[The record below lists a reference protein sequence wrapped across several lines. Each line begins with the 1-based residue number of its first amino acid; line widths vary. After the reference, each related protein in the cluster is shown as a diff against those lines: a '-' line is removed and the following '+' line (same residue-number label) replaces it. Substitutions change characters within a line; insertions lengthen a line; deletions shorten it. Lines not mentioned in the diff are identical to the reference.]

1 MIRCIPKAIFSASV
15 RLCGAA
21 LLGMSLVPMASAEA
35 PDPPAQNL
43 CCGVPSGDEAP
54 ADHMVGRWRVTESR
68 PGVPM
73 RQGEQVTFRR
83 DGTMAG
89 SSGTCRYTMLRGE
102 LTVSCPSGTRQGT
115 LEFLDDDKAVWHLD
129 GERAVTIEVVE

>member
-1 MIRCIPKAIFSASV
+1 MFRSIPTAIIGVGARF
-15 RLCGAA
+15 CGAA
-21 LLGMSLVPMASAEA
+21 LLAISLAPMASAEA
-35 PDPPAQNL
+35 PDPPAQKL
-43 CCGVPSGDEAP
+43 CCAVPSGDEAP

-68 PGVPM
+68 PGMPM

-102 LTVSCPSGTRQGT
+102 LTVSCPAGTQQGT

-129 GERAVTIEVVE
+129 GDRAVTIEVVE